1 MSKVVDLDR
10 VRRGKAE
17 LRRAVELGKARGS
30 QPARPVPV
38 AELIAGG
45 RVTLTV
51 PELATL
57 TGLHQLTIR
66 RAIAR
71 GELKAANG
79 GGRSQ
84 YRISR
89 ADAESWWRGRG
100 GGTLLGAAP
109 MLEMDAQN
117 DTSNGAASEQAGVT
131 SAAAILSGLDSDD
144 PRARNAAIMALSQAD
159 AQTSALVETE
169 VARSVA
175 EYSGPEDDWRD
186 WRALDGEPFHFP
198 EEEAKA

>member
-117 DTSNGAASEQAGVT
+117 DTSN